1 MKNKKI
7 LKISIFLLVLFG
19 ITSVVFA
26 SVTIS
31 NTGIT
36 GNTAFNSIGGNL
48 ADTTIDVGTG
58 KILSLQTLNNGPV
71 TIGSGLVTL
80 GGNLTVAGLGGSGT
94 KCLHVSNTGIISTA
108 AADCGSGGGGSTPG
122 GSSGQVQVNS
132 SNSFAGQSSIFSGGS
147 LVQRAVECSSGT
159 VSHTALTAAAA
170 NQEITIQTG
179 MSGDV
184 RYDQVMVSETTQFAG
199 GTGLT
204 VSMGRPGSNNYE
216 MTGTLF
222 PLQVSSGDTNS
233 WTSRPVPPQLTSTYS
248 IVLNFAVTSGNVNT
262 VNAGVL
268 TWEICGYKAR

>member
-1 MKNKKI
+1 MKNEKI
-7 LKISIFLLVLFG
+7 LKISLFIFVLLGFA
-19 ITSVVFA
+19 SVVFA

-48 ADTTIDVGTG
+48 ADTTIDVGSG

-71 TIGSGLVTL
+71 TIGNGLVTL
-80 GGNLTVAGLGGSGT
+80 GGNLTVAGLGTNGT
-94 KCLHVSNTGIISTA
+94 KCLHVDNTGAVSVAT
-108 AADCGSGGGGSTPG
+108 ADCGSGGGGTPG
-122 GSSGQVQVNS
+122 GTSGQIQVNS
-132 SNSFAGQSSIFSGGS
+132 SGSFAGQSSIFSGGT
-147 LVQRAVECSSGT
+147 LVQRAIECSSGT
-159 VSHTALTAAAA
+159 VPSSALTAASP

-179 MSGDV
+179 VSGSV

-216 MTGTLF
+216 MTGTLV
-222 PLQVSSGDTNS
+222 PLQISSGDTNS
-233 WTSRPVPPQLTSTYS
+233 WTSRPIPPQLTSTYN
-248 IVLNFAVTSGNVNT
+248 IVLNFAVTSGNVSA